1 VARKIEGNYIVV
13 AVGENPGMKGVVN
26 VRAAGRIHR
35 ADVKVSAIN
44 SLQYVLYSFI
54 FNCGAE
60 Q

>member
-1 VARKIEGNYIVV
+1 MVRKVKGNYIVV
-13 AVGENPGMKGVVN
+13 AVRKNPGMKGIVN

-54 FNCGAE
+54 FN
-60 Q
+60 